1 MRALV
6 QRVREASVRV
16 EDQLV
21 GAINQGLCVF
31 VGVTHDDGPEECD
44 LLVNKLLHLRIMD
57 DENGVMNNSVVD
69 NEGEILIVSQ
79 FTLYGDISKGRRP
92 AWLAAASPEQ
102 AEPLIKKVV
111 EGLKA
116 AGVTVETG
124 KFREYMLVNL
134 VNDGPAT
141 LMIEI

>member
-1 MRALV
+1 M

-16 EDQLV
+16 EEQLV

-31 VGVTHDDGPEECD
+31 VGVTHDDGTEECD
-44 LLVNKLLHLRIMD
+44 LLVRKLLNLRIMD
-57 DENGVMNNSVVD
+57 DENGVMNNSVID
-69 NEGEILIVSQ
+69 QDGEILVVSQ
-79 FTLYGDISKGRRP
+79 FTLYGDVSKGRRP
-92 AWLAAASPEQ
+92 TWSAAAPPEQ
-102 AEPLIKKVV
+102 AEPLIERVV

-116 AGVTVETG
+116 GGAKVETG
-124 KFREYMLVNL
+124 KFREYMLVDL

>member
-21 GAINQGLCVF
+21 GAIDQGLCVF

-44 LLVNKLLHLRIMD
+44 MLVNKLLHLRIMD
-57 DENGVMNNSVVD
+57 DENGVMNKSVID
-69 NEGEILIVSQ
+69 KEGEILIVSQ

-92 AWLAAASPEQ
+92 TWSAAAAPEQ
-102 AEPLIKKVV
+102 AEPLIERVV

-116 AGVTVETG
+116 GGAKVETG
-124 KFREYMLVNL
+124 KFRQYMSVDLI
-134 VNDGPAT
+134 NDGPAT

>member
-16 EDQLV
+16 EEQLV

-31 VGVTHDDGPEECD
+31 VGVTHEDGTEECD
-44 LLVNKLLHLRIMD
+44 LLVRKLLNLRITD
-57 DENGVMNNSVVD
+57 DENGVMNNSVID
-69 NEGEILIVSQ
+69 HDGEILLVSQ
-79 FTLYGDISKGRRP
+79 FTLYGDVSKGRRP
-92 AWLAAASPEQ
+92 TWSAAAPPEQ
-102 AEPLIKKVV
+102 AEPLIERVV

-116 AGVTVETG
+116 GGAKVETG
-124 KFREYMLVNL
+124 KFREYMLVDL

>member
-16 EDQLV
+16 EEQLV

-31 VGVTHDDGPEECD
+31 VGVTHEDGTEECD
-44 LLVNKLLHLRIMD
+44 LLVRKLLNLRIMD
-57 DENGVMNNSVVD
+57 DENGVMNNSVID
-69 NEGEILIVSQ
+69 QDGEILVVSQ
-79 FTLYGDISKGRRP
+79 FTLYGDVSKGRRP
-92 AWLAAASPEQ
+92 TWSAAAPPEQ
-102 AEPLIKKVV
+102 AEPLIERVV

-116 AGVTVETG
+116 GGAKVETG
-124 KFREYMLVNL
+124 KFREYMLVDL

>member
-16 EDQLV
+16 EEQLV

-31 VGVTHDDGPEECD
+31 VGVTHDDGTEECD
-44 LLVNKLLHLRIMD
+44 LLVRKLLNLRIMD
-57 DENGVMNNSVVD
+57 DENGVMNNSVID
-69 NEGEILIVSQ
+69 HDGEILLVSQ
-79 FTLYGDISKGRRP
+79 FTLYGDVSKGRRP
-92 AWLAAASPEQ
+92 TWSAAAPPEQ
-102 AEPLIKKVV
+102 AEPLIERVV

-116 AGVTVETG
+116 GGVKVETG
-124 KFREYMLVNL
+124 KFREYMLVDL

>member
-16 EDQLV
+16 EEQLV

-31 VGVTHDDGPEECD
+31 VGVTHEDGTEECD
-44 LLVNKLLHLRIMD
+44 LLVRKLLNLRIMD
-57 DENGVMNNSVVD
+57 DENGVMNNSVID
-69 NEGEILIVSQ
+69 HDGEILLVSQ
-79 FTLYGDISKGRRP
+79 FTLYGDVSKGRRP
-92 AWLAAASPEQ
+92 TWSAAAPPEQ
-102 AEPLIKKVV
+102 AEPLIERVV

-116 AGVTVETG
+116 GGVKVETG
-124 KFREYMLVNL
+124 KFREYMLVDL

>member
-16 EDQLV
+16 EEQLV
-21 GAINQGLCVF
+21 GSINQGLCVF
-31 VGVTHDDGPEECD
+31 VGVTHDDGTEECD
-44 LLVNKLLHLRIMD
+44 LLVRKLLNLRIMD
-57 DENGVMNNSVVD
+57 DENGVMNNSVID
-69 NEGEILIVSQ
+69 HDGEILLVSQ
-79 FTLYGDISKGRRP
+79 FTLYGDVSKGRRP
-92 AWLAAASPEQ
+92 TWSAAAPPEQ
-102 AEPLIKKVV
+102 AEPLIERVV

-116 AGVTVETG
+116 GGAKVETG
-124 KFREYMLVNL
+124 KFREYMLVDL

>member
-1 MRALV
+1 M

-16 EDQLV
+16 EEQLV

-31 VGVTHDDGPEECD
+31 VGVTHEDGTEECD
-44 LLVNKLLHLRIMD
+44 LLVRKLLNLRIMD
-57 DENGVMNNSVVD
+57 DENGVMNNSVID
-69 NEGEILIVSQ
+69 HDGEILLVSQ
-79 FTLYGDISKGRRP
+79 FTLYGDVSKGRRP
-92 AWLAAASPEQ
+92 TWSAAAPPEQ
-102 AEPLIKKVV
+102 AEPLIERVV

-116 AGVTVETG
+116 GGAKVETG
-124 KFREYMLVNL
+124 KFREYMLVDL

>member
-16 EDQLV
+16 EEQLV
-21 GAINQGLCVF
+21 GSINQGLCVF
-31 VGVTHDDGPEECD
+31 VGVTHEDGTEECD
-44 LLVNKLLHLRIMD
+44 LLVRKLLNLRIMD
-57 DENGVMNNSVVD
+57 DENGVMNNSVID
-69 NEGEILIVSQ
+69 HDGEILLVSQ
-79 FTLYGDISKGRRP
+79 FTLYGDVSKGRRST
-92 AWLAAASPEQ
+92 WSAAAPPEQ
-102 AEPLIKKVV
+102 AEPLIERVV

-116 AGVTVETG
+116 GGAKVETG
-124 KFREYMLVNL
+124 KFREYMLVDL

>member
-31 VGVTHDDGPEECD
+31 VGVTHEDGPEECD

-92 AWLAAASPEQ
+92 TWSAAAPPEQ

-116 AGVTVETG
+116 AGVKVETG

>member
-116 AGVTVETG
+116 AGVKVETG
-124 KFREYMLVNL
+124 KFRHHMLVDL
-134 VNDGPAT
+134 TNDGPAT

>member
-16 EDQLV
+16 EEQLV

-31 VGVTHDDGPEECD
+31 VGVTHEDGTEECD
-44 LLVNKLLHLRIMD
+44 LLVRKLLNLRIMD
-57 DENGVMNNSVVD
+57 DENGVMNNSVID
-69 NEGEILIVSQ
+69 HEGEILLVSQ
-79 FTLYGDISKGRRP
+79 FTLYGDVSKGRRP
-92 AWLAAASPEQ
+92 TWSAAAPPEQ
-102 AEPLIKKVV
+102 AEPLIERVV

-116 AGVTVETG
+116 GGAKVETG
-124 KFREYMLVNL
+124 KFREYMLVDL

>member
-1 MRALV
+1 M

-16 EDQLV
+16 EEQLV

-31 VGVTHDDGPEECD
+31 VGVTHEDGTEECD
-44 LLVNKLLHLRIMD
+44 LLVRKLLNLRIMD
-57 DENGVMNNSVVD
+57 DENGVMNNSVID
-69 NEGEILIVSQ
+69 QDGEILVVSQ
-79 FTLYGDISKGRRP
+79 FTLYGDVSKGRRP
-92 AWLAAASPEQ
+92 TWSAAAPPEQ
-102 AEPLIKKVV
+102 AEPLIERVV

-116 AGVTVETG
+116 GGAKVETG
-124 KFREYMLVNL
+124 KFREYMLVDL

>member
-6 QRVREASVRV
+6 QRVKEASVRV

-21 GAINQGLCVF
+21 GAITQGICVF
-31 VGVTHDDGPEECD
+31 VGVTHDDGSKECD
-44 LLVNKLLHLRIMD
+44 LLVKKLLNLRIMD
-57 DENGVMNNSVVD
+57 DENGVMNKSVID
-69 NEGEILIVSQ
+69 DKGEILIVSQ

-92 AWLAAASPEQ
+92 AWSAAAPPEQ
-102 AEPLIKKVV
+102 AEPLIERVV

-116 AGVTVETG
+116 GGATVETG
-124 KFREYMLVNL
+124 KFREYMLVDL
-134 VNDGPAT
+134 INDGPAT

>member
-16 EDQLV
+16 EEQLG

-31 VGVTHDDGPEECD
+31 VGVTHDDGTEECD
-44 LLVNKLLHLRIMD
+44 LLVRKLLNLRIMD
-57 DENGVMNNSVVD
+57 DENGVMNNSVID
-69 NEGEILIVSQ
+69 HDGEILLVSQ
-79 FTLYGDISKGRRP
+79 FTLYGDVSKGRRP
-92 AWLAAASPEQ
+92 TWSAAAPPEQ
-102 AEPLIKKVV
+102 AEPLIERVV

-116 AGVTVETG
+116 GGAKVETG
-124 KFREYMLVNL
+124 KFREYMLVDL

>member
-16 EDQLV
+16 EEQLV

-31 VGVTHDDGPEECD
+31 VGVTHDDGTEECD
-44 LLVNKLLHLRIMD
+44 LLVRKLLNLRIMD
-57 DENGVMNNSVVD
+57 DENGVMNNSVID
-69 NEGEILIVSQ
+69 HDGEILVVSQ
-79 FTLYGDISKGRRP
+79 FTLYGDVSKGRRP
-92 AWLAAASPEQ
+92 TWSAAAPPEQ
-102 AEPLIKKVV
+102 AEPLIERVV

-116 AGVTVETG
+116 GGAKVETG
-124 KFREYMLVNL
+124 KFREYMLVDL

-141 LMIEI
+141 LIIEI

>member
-16 EDQLV
+16 ENKLV

-31 VGVTHDDGPEECD
+31 VGVTHDDGSEECD

-92 AWLAAASPEQ
+92 TWSAAAPPEQ
-102 AEPLIKKVV
+102 AEPLIEKVV

-116 AGVTVETG
+116 AGVAVETG
-124 KFREYMLVNL
+124 KFRQHMLVDL
-134 VNDGPAT
+134 TNDGPAK

>member
-16 EDQLV
+16 EEQLV

-31 VGVTHDDGPEECD
+31 VGVTHDDGTEECD
-44 LLVNKLLHLRIMD
+44 LLVRKLLNLRIMD
-57 DENGVMNNSVVD
+57 DENGVMNNSVID
-69 NEGEILIVSQ
+69 QDGEILVVSQ
-79 FTLYGDISKGRRP
+79 FTLYGDVSKGRRP
-92 AWLAAASPEQ
+92 TWSAAAPPEQ
-102 AEPLIKKVV
+102 AEPLIERVV
-111 EGLKA
+111 EGLN
-116 AGVTVETG
+116 AGGAKVETG
-124 KFREYMLVNL
+124 KFREYMLVDL